1 MRQTW
6 TMTSLMYKYSTELQ
20 KQDVIVSLSFP
31 TVFNPQELKNFYCS
45 KINDHP
51 ETEEQKEREPTRE
64 LAKSTPV
71 VKALHWQNEVDHHSI
86 PYQSINHSKPD
97 KPSEF
102 TNVDFCFHK
111 NHNQHRAPTK
121 SLNNQGQNLP

>member
-1 MRQTW
+1 
-6 TMTSLMYKYSTELQ
+6 MYKYSTELQ

-64 LAKSTPV
+64 LAKSKPV
-71 VKALHWQNEVDHHSI
+71 VKVLH
-86 PYQSINHSKPD
+86 
-97 KPSEF
+97 
-102 TNVDFCFHK
+102 
-111 NHNQHRAPTK
+111 
-121 SLNNQGQNLP
+121 